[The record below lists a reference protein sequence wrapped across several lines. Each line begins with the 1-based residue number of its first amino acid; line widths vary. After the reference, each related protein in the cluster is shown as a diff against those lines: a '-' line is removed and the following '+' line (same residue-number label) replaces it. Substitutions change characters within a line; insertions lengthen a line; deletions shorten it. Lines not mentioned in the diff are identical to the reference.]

1 MNSLPTIKNLEIFLF
16 PLVPPPPPPPSLI
29 FVYVHVQLRRD
40 LIFAYDKYD
49 LSISVL
55 NSSQK
60 GNALNC

>member
-1 MNSLPTIKNLEIFLF
+1 MNALPTIKNLEIFLF
-16 PLVPPPPPPPSLI
+16 PLAPPPSLI
-29 FVYVHVQLRRD
+29 FVYLHVQLRSD